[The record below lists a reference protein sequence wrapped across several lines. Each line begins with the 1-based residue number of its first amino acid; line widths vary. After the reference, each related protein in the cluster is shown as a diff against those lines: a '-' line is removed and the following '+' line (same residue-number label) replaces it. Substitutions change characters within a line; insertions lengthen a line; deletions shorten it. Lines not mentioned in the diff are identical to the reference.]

1 MKTKLGM
8 KAKQWLA
15 NTLAYYD
22 MTTITVIN
30 SFIVQAPG
38 SSSHLDSNP
47 KTQDQQ
53 LSVLPLSYCH

>member
-1 MKTKLGM
+1 MKTMIGM

-47 KTQDQQ
+47 KTQDQ
-53 LSVLPLSYCH
+53 